1 MTLHTVYLICAVA
14 GGTVL
19 VLRLILM
26 FVGLD
31 HGIHAD
37 TPFHTDIP
45 HDAVSDMDPNNMDH
59 PGDVQGPSVNL
70 MSIQSLS
77 GFFTMFGLVGMGLL
91 DVNAHWAWSLL
102 GAIGAGL
109 LTAWA
114 ATMIVVVL
122 HKLQSEG
129 KEVLENAVGQ
139 VGTIYLTVPEQ
150 GSGVI
155 TVTLQ
160 GAQRQ
165 YDAISESGER
175 IPTGSIV
182 RVTGVKAGKLMV
194 MVDQTHVEKSTVL
207 GG

>member
-26 FVGLD
+26 LIGLD
-31 HGIHAD
+31 HGLHID
-37 TPFHTDIP
+37 TPIHTDIP
-45 HDAVSDMDPNNMDH
+45 HDVSSDLDPNNMDH
-59 PGDVQGPSVNL
+59 PGDAQGTSVNL
-70 MSIQSLS
+70 FSIQSLS

-91 DVNAHWAWSLL
+91 DVNAHWAWSLV
-102 GAIGAGL
+102 GAIGSGV

-114 ATMIVVVL
+114 AAMIVFVL
-122 HKLQSEG
+122 TKLQSEG
-129 KEVLENAVGQ
+129 KEVLTNAVGQ

-150 GSGVI
+150 GSGVV
-155 TVTLQ
+155 TVILQ

-165 YDAISESGER
+165 YDAISESGEK
-175 IPTGSIV
+175 IPTGAVV

-194 MVDQTHVEKSTVL
+194 MVDPVVEKSAVL